1 MNTPPRSLCL
11 LESRHARRSSRD
23 HARNPALRILSRQ
36 QQARR
41 GDMEGRRRIRLPSD
55 ERSARECE
63 RDGIPEKAASLF
75 KWAAEVR
82 ARRDD
87 PDEPEDAPAQ
97 SDLFS
102 ITQKDAAE

>member
-1 MNTPPRSLCL
+1 MKLPIRPWTNR
-11 LESRHARRSSRD
+11 ESCDYRA
-23 HARNPALRILSRQ
+23 NGIEQ
-36 QQARR
+36 
-41 GDMEGRRRIRLPSD
+41 
-55 ERSARECE
+55 SAREAE
-63 RDGIPEKAASLF
+63 RDGFPECAARLF